1 MRQAVVLSALV
12 ALAAVLA
19 GPSVAYAADDGDIFG
34 GTTSGTGD
42 EYEVHGSRTGGRS
55 SGGSGHPASDSGGG
69 PPTQYVRAPGCLSLT
84 TRSDLTP
91 TCPNDDPIVE
101 VCLDGSNAIEPLWAR
116 TQNADGSWTEWSAV
130 SWYYCPN
137 NAPLLAAIQHEWT
150 QLKPQPSDIALQPD
164 TGWVLATVPTVAMAN
179 DAPRIHATTLL
190 GAAVEI
196 RAIAS
201 GYRWQWG
208 DGSATTT
215 TDPGQPYPNATL
227 THTYP
232 HASDEATV
240 GLTTTWAGEYR
251 INGGEWVDFASTISS
266 DSTPVALQIY
276 DPRSRLVDCDLE
288 GQCRIEARG

>member
-1 MRQAVVLSALV
+1 MRTSRLARLSVTTIVTFSFAAGDLDPGDLGTSAHSDGSAFLVDRATSAMDLKVGVAV
-12 ALAAVLA
+12 
-19 GPSVAYAADDGDIFG
+19 SVKDDG
-34 GTTSGTGD
+34 
-42 EYEVHGSRTGGRS
+42 
-55 SGGSGHPASDSGGG
+55 G
-69 PPTQYVRAPGCLSLT
+69 PRTQYVRAPGCLSLT

-196 RAIAS
+196 RATAS

-276 DPRSRLVDCDLE
+276 DPRSRLVDCDLD